1 MSISLSWNNG
11 EKQIQVECGGNYKT
25 DTCKDIATI
34 CATWNIIPYEFLTEL
49 VPFNVCVWPGG
60 KYKIDQR
67 EQENYSGESL
77 WLCEL
82 LLDIVVLP
90 DIMAWFT
97 IYNRAWGIQIQ
108 TFLLKISGADGEKKY
123 RLALVQML
131 RVLHIFRLLHEGIN
145 NTNSLSSTEIQE
157 ILTKVTR
164 TVDTYE
170 IISVCQIIL
179 EYMYDS
185 L

>member
-1 MSISLSWNNG
+1 M
-11 EKQIQVECGGNYKT
+11 
-25 DTCKDIATI
+25 
-34 CATWNIIPYEFLTEL
+34 
-49 VPFNVCVWPGG
+49 
-60 KYKIDQR
+60 
-67 EQENYSGESL
+67 
-77 WLCEL
+77 
-82 LLDIVVLP
+82 
-90 DIMAWFT
+90 
-97 IYNRAWGIQIQ
+97 
-108 TFLLKISGADGEKKY
+108 LK
-123 RLALVQML
+123 
-131 RVLHIFRLLHEGIN
+131 VLHIFRLLHEGIN